1 MKVKNMFSSILFDK
15 NYETND
21 EPSLTV
27 PDQTMTIREILTRFS
42 RGLPIDQKIPIYN
55 ESDSDEYFP
64 DPRYMDLAERQELSE
79 IFREELYQIKE
90 SSKTEQNTTQQV
102 ETSEAQ

>member
-1 MKVKNMFSSILFDK
+1 MKVKNMFSSDLFEK

-21 EPSLTV
+21 LPSLTI

-42 RGLPIDQKIPIYN
+42 RGLPIEQKIPIYN

-79 IFREELYQIKE
+79 IFREELQQFKE
-90 SSKTEQNTTQQV
+90 SYKTEQKPTQQV
-102 ETSEAQ
+102 ETSEA

>member
-1 MKVKNMFSSILFDK
+1 MFSSKLFDK
-15 NYETND
+15 NYETNN
-21 EPSLTV
+21 EPSLTI

-42 RGLPIDQKIPIYN
+42 RGLPVDQKIPIYN

-90 SSKTEQNTTQQV
+90 SSKTEQKTTQQV

>member
-1 MKVKNMFSSILFDK
+1 MFSSIFFDK

-64 DPRYMDLAERQELSE
+64 DPRHMDLAERQELSE

-90 SSKTEQNTTQQV
+90 SSKTEQNTTTQV